1 MGKYTYLQNEY
12 IRHDVTNKSRATK
25 NILKDSYNKLYRN
38 FEIISYI
45 VILKFVVPLKMF
57 YRRPTCRFH

>member
-25 NILKDSYNKLYRN
+25 NILKDSYNKLYQGKN
-38 FEIISYI
+38 
-45 VILKFVVPLKMF
+45 L
-57 YRRPTCRFH
+57 